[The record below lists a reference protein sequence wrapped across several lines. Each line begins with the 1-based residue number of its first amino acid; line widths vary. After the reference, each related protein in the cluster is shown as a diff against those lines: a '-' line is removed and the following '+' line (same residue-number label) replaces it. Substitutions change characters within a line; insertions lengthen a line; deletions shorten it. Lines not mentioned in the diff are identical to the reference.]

1 MSRELRAETL
11 ELSMSGPLPAEDH
24 SGRRTNLDNAM
35 SVKDYVN
42 LLKGY
47 SATQAH
53 ISAEKVHHPPPYHV
67 SLSGAGERRWWASQ
81 SSSHKVMMRG
91 EEPSA
96 RRNSPGS
103 GPQPQVWPRAC
114 VSLLPPGL
122 WSFSVHPC
130 PLLERPASWHH
141 PQEHNLSSSLCQD
154 DLAHLQHIDWNSSGN
169 FWVIFFLKKEKHQTQ
184 LKKTQMLFSSLGL
197 CHAGGNNV

>member
-1 MSRELRAETL
+1 MNIYKYLQAESTFLNSPLNNHSLLVKGAESRDTGTEYVRTTASWRSLRE
-11 ELSMSGPLPAEDH
+11 ENKC
-24 SGRRTNLDNAM
+24 RQC
-35 SVKDYVN
+35 YVREGLCFN

-47 SATQAH
+47 SAMQAH
-53 ISAEKVHHPPPYHV
+53 ISAGKVNHPSPHHL

-81 SSSHKVMMRG
+81 SSSHKVMLRG

-96 RRNSPGS
+96 RRNSPGR
-103 GPQPQVWPRAC
+103 GPQPQVWPRAW

-130 PLLERPASWHH
+130 PLLEHPASWHH

-169 FWVIFFLKKEKHQTQ
+169 FWVIFF
-184 LKKTQMLFSSLGL
+184 F
-197 CHAGGNNV
+197 